1 MTKSNCPHCGA
12 SFTGLICDYC
22 GALAGMTSTAAE
34 QRRALEELHQLI
46 AKCPRERQVMLIKNG
61 YLPDD
66 TAALIDAGIKCVALM
81 DDDEVKADRTDA
93 AARRLD
99 AVVIKLRLRPPD
111 SEITRALQLFK
122 ERLDKN
128 NKSKFWYGFMGF
140 AAFGALA
147 LAIIF
152 LVWYIFRR

>member
-1 MTKSNCPHCGA
+1 MTKPNCPHCGA
-12 SFTGLICDYC
+12 AYTGLICDYC
-22 GALAGMTSTAAE
+22 GALAGMTSTPAE
-34 QRRALEELHQLI
+34 QRRALEELHNLI
-46 AKCPRERQVMLIKNG
+46 ARSPRERQVLLIKNG

-66 TAALIDAGIKCVALM
+66 TAALIDSGLKCVALM
-81 DDDEVKADRTDA
+81 DDDEVQADRTDA

-122 ERLDKN
+122 ERLEKN
-128 NKSKFWYGFMGF
+128 NKAKFWYGFMGASVF
-140 AAFGALA
+140 LVLA

-152 LVWYIFRR
+152 LVWFIFGR